1 MGDEFGEVAIA
12 EERNDGDETDGDGDE
27 DSVPAGSGRVKGIG
41 DADARIGRGEEI
53 RQEMEGQSAETGA
66 YPGEDGG
73 PEKFAEEFFALPLA
87 GGIGGGNGA

>member
-27 DSVPAGSGRVKGIG
+27 DSVPAGSGRVEGID
-41 DADARIGRGEEI
+41 DADARIGGREEI
-53 RQEMEGQSAETGA
+53 GHEMEGQSAESGA
-66 YPGEDGG
+66 DTGEDGG

-87 GGIGGGNGA
+87 GGIAGGNGA